1 MSNHISVIT
10 DDSFEKE
17 VIESTQ
23 PVIVDFW
30 APWCGPCKTL
40 LPILEEVA
48 EEYTG
53 KIKVV
58 KINVDENPNTAP
70 KFGVRGIPTLIIFKN
85 GQVAATQV
93 GLLNKTDLAKLIDQ
107 HL

>member
-1 MSNHISVIT
+1 MSKHISVIT

-40 LPILEEVA
+40 LPILEELA
-48 EEYTG
+48 EELTD

-58 KINVDENPNTAP
+58 KINVDENPNTPP

-85 GQVAATQV
+85 GQVVATQV

-107 HL
+107 HV